1 MSTVSTAGT
10 TGTAGDTARTAGP
23 ARRARGRGDR
33 GLGGS
38 VLLHATL
45 LAAVAVSLF
54 PIVWLVLTSLKPRNG
69 WLSSE
74 LEIFNQPSLDN
85 YTRVLTETQ
94 FPTWLLNSVIVA
106 ALTTV
111 IGVFLASTTGYAISR
126 FRFPGYRGV
135 MWMLLVTQMFPV
147 AILIVPLYNLM
158 AGLRLLNQ
166 IPGLVIAYMTVAVPF
181 CAWMMKSYFD
191 SIPREID
198 QAGMVD
204 GLTPFGTF
212 WRVILPLARPSL
224 AVTAFYSFMTAWGEV
239 AYATVFMSQEEKR
252 TLGIGL
258 QQFVGQHWS
267 DWGLL
272 TASAVLIAV
281 PAAVVFLLVQR
292 HLVAGLTSGATKA

>member
-1 MSTVSTAGT
+1 VSSV
-10 TGTAGDTARTAGP
+10 TAGP
-23 ARRARGRGDR
+23 AGSAQRARRRGDR
-33 GLGGS
+33 S
-38 VLLHATL
+38 VGTSILLHGTL
-45 LAAVAVSLF
+45 LGAVVISLF
-54 PIVWLVLTSLKPRNG
+54 PIVWLVLTSLKPRDG

-74 LEIFNQPSLDN
+74 LELFNQPSLDN

-106 ALTTV
+106 GLTTI

-126 FRFPGYRGV
+126 FRFPGHRGV

-158 AGLRLLNQ
+158 ASLGLLNQ
-166 IPGLVIAYMTVAVPF
+166 IAGLVIAYMTVAVPF

-224 AVTAFYSFMTAWGEV
+224 AVTAFYCFMTAWGEV

-281 PAAVVFLLVQR
+281 PAAIVFLLVQR
-292 HLVAGLTSGATKA
+292 HLVAGLTAGATKS

>member
-1 MSTVSTAGT
+1 MSTVTTTAG
-10 TGTAGDTARTAGP
+10 R
-23 ARRARGRGDR
+23 ARRRGERGV
-33 GLGGS
+33 GKS
-38 VLLHATL
+38 ILLHGTL

-54 PIVWLVLTSLKPRNG
+54 PIVWLFLTSLKPRDG

-85 YTRVLTETQ
+85 YVRVLTETQ

-106 ALTTV
+106 GLTTV

-126 FRFPGYRGV
+126 FRFPGHRGV
-135 MWMLLVTQMFPV
+135 MWTLLVTQMFPV

-158 AGLRLLNQ
+158 AGLGLLNQ
-166 IPGLVIAYMTVAVPF
+166 IAGLVIAYMTVAVPF

-281 PAAVVFLLVQR
+281 PAAIVFLLVQR
-292 HLVAGLTSGATKA
+292 HLVAGLTAGATKS

>member
-1 MSTVSTAGT
+1 MSTATAEP
-10 TGTAGDTARTAGP
+10 ARP
-23 ARRARGRGDR
+23 RRARGRDDR
-33 GLGGS
+33 SVGGS
-38 VLLHATL
+38 ILLHATL
-45 LAAVAVSLF
+45 IVASIISIF
-54 PIVWLVLTSLKPRNG
+54 PIVWLVLTSLKPRDG
-69 WLSSE
+69 WLSTE
-74 LEIFNQPSLDN
+74 LKIFDQPSLDN
-85 YTRVLTETQ
+85 YVRVLTETG

-106 ALTTV
+106 GLTTV

-158 AGLRLLNQ
+158 AGLGLLNQ

-181 CAWMMKSYFD
+181 CAWMMKGYFD

-198 QAGMVD
+198 QAGMID

-212 WRVILPLARPSL
+212 WRVILPLARPSI

-239 AYATVFMSQEEKR
+239 AYASVFMTGEDTR
-252 TLGIGL
+252 TLAVGL

-272 TASAVLIAV
+272 TASAVLIAL

-292 HLVAGLTSGATKA
+292 HLVAGLTAGATKS

>member
-1 MSTVSTAGT
+1 MSTVPVGAGAGAAKAVRRGER
-10 TGTAGDTARTAGP
+10 GTAA
-23 ARRARGRGDR
+23 
-33 GLGGS
+33 S

-45 LAAVAVSLF
+45 VVATLISIF
-54 PIVWLVLTSLKPRNG
+54 PVVWLVLTSLKPRDG

-85 YTRVLTETQ
+85 YTRVLGDTP
-94 FPTWLLNSVIVA
+94 FPTWLLNSVLAA

-111 IGVFLASTTGYAISR
+111 LGVFVASTTGYAISR

-158 AGLRLLNQ
+158 AALGLLNR
-166 IPGLVIAYMTVAVPF
+166 IPGLVIAYLTVAVPF

-198 QAGMVD
+198 QAGLVD

-212 WRVILPLARPSL
+212 WRVVLPLARPSL
-224 AVTAFYSFMTAWGEV
+224 AVTAFYCFMTAWGEV
-239 AYATVFMSQEEKR
+239 AYATVFMSAEEKR
-252 TLGIGL
+252 TLAVGL

-272 TASAVLIAV
+272 TASAVLIAI

-292 HLVAGLTSGATKA
+292 HLVAGLTSGATKM

>member
-1 MSTVSTAGT
+1 MSPTTAPT
-10 TGTAGDTARTAGP
+10 TAPTGAPRGSRRSLP
-23 ARRARGRGDR
+23 A
-33 GLGGS
+33 S
-38 VLLHATL
+38 VLLHTAL
-45 LAAVAVSLF
+45 IAASAISVF
-54 PIVWLVLTSLKPRNG
+54 PAVWLVLTSLKPRDG

-74 LEIFNQPSLDN
+74 LEIFNQPSLTN
-85 YTRVLTETQ
+85 YTRVLGETE
-94 FPTWLLNSVIVA
+94 FPTWLLNSVVA
-106 ALTTV
+106 AGLTTV
-111 IGVFLASTTGYAISR
+111 LGVFLASTTGYALSR
-126 FRFPGYRGV
+126 FAFPGRRGV
-135 MWMLLVTQMFPV
+135 MWLLLITQMFPV

-158 AGLRLLNQ
+158 AALGLLNRT
-166 IPGLVIAYMTVAVPF
+166 PGLIVAYMTIAVPF

-198 QAGMVD
+198 QAGLID

-212 WRVILPLARPSL
+212 WRVVLPLARPSL
-224 AVTAFYSFMTAWGEV
+224 AVTAFYCFMTAWGEV

-252 TLGIGL
+252 TLGVGL

-292 HLVAGLTSGATKA
+292 HLVAGLTSGATKS

>member
-1 MSTVSTAGT
+1 MSTADIRGAASP
-10 TGTAGDTARTAGP
+10 ARTAATPG
-23 ARRARGRGDR
+23 RGRGER
-33 GLGGS
+33 GLGRS
-38 VLLHATL
+38 LLLHATL
-45 LAAVAVSLF
+45 LAAVLVSLF
-54 PIVWLVLTSLKPRNG
+54 PIVWLILTSLKPRDG

-106 ALTTV
+106 GLTTV

-158 AGLRLLNQ
+158 AGLKLLNQ
-166 IPGLVIAYMTVAVPF
+166 LPGLVIAYMTVAVPF

>member
-1 MSTVSTAGT
+1 MSTVTTT
-10 TGTAGDTARTAGP
+10 TGAARAG
-23 ARRARGRGDR
+23 RARSRGER
-33 GLGGS
+33 STGKS
-38 VLLHATL
+38 ILLHGTL

-54 PIVWLVLTSLKPRNG
+54 PIVWLVLTSLKPRDG

-85 YTRVLTETQ
+85 YVRVLTETQ

-106 ALTTV
+106 GLTTV

-126 FRFPGYRGV
+126 FRFPGHRGV
-135 MWMLLVTQMFPV
+135 MWTLLVTQMFPV

-158 AGLRLLNQ
+158 AGLGLLNQ
-166 IPGLVIAYMTVAVPF
+166 IAGLVIAYMTVAVPF

-281 PAAVVFLLVQR
+281 PAAIVFLLVQR
-292 HLVAGLTSGATKA
+292 HLVAGLTAGATKS

>member
-1 MSTVSTAGT
+1 MSTATAEP
-10 TGTAGDTARTAGP
+10 ARP
-23 ARRARGRGDR
+23 RRARGRDDR
-33 GLGGS
+33 SVGGS
-38 VLLHATL
+38 ILLHATL
-45 LAAVAVSLF
+45 IVASIISIF
-54 PIVWLVLTSLKPRNG
+54 PIVWLVLTSLKPRDG
-69 WLSSE
+69 WLSTE
-74 LEIFNQPSLDN
+74 LKIFDQPSLDN
-85 YTRVLTETQ
+85 YVRVLTETG
-94 FPTWLLNSVIVA
+94 FPSWLLNSVIVA
-106 ALTTV
+106 GLTTV

-158 AGLRLLNQ
+158 AGLGLLNQ

-181 CAWMMKSYFD
+181 CAWMMKGYFD

-198 QAGMVD
+198 QAGMID

-212 WRVILPLARPSL
+212 WRVILPLARPSI

-239 AYATVFMSQEEKR
+239 AYASVFMTGEDTR
-252 TLGIGL
+252 TLAVGL

-272 TASAVLIAV
+272 TASAVLIAL

-292 HLVAGLTSGATKA
+292 HLVAGLTAGATKS

>member
-1 MSTVSTAGT
+1 MSTATAE
-10 TGTAGDTARTAGP
+10 
-23 ARRARGRGDR
+23 RARPRRVRGREDR
-33 GLGGS
+33 SVGS
-38 VLLHATL
+38 SILLHATL
-45 LAAVAVSLF
+45 IVASLISIF
-54 PIVWLVLTSLKPRNG
+54 PIVWLVLTSLKPRDG
-69 WLSSE
+69 WLSTE
-74 LEIFNQPSLDN
+74 LKIFDQPSLDN
-85 YTRVLTETQ
+85 YTRVLTETG
-94 FPTWLLNSVIVA
+94 FPNWLLNSVIVA
-106 ALTTV
+106 GLTTI

-158 AGLRLLNQ
+158 AGLGLLNQ

-181 CAWMMKSYFD
+181 CAWMMKGYFD

-198 QAGMVD
+198 QAGMID

-212 WRVILPLARPSL
+212 WRVILPLARPSI

-239 AYATVFMSQEEKR
+239 AYASVFMTGEGTR
-252 TLGIGL
+252 TLAVGL

-272 TASAVLIAV
+272 TASAVLIAL

-292 HLVAGLTSGATKA
+292 HLVAGLTAGATKS

>member
-1 MSTVSTAGT
+1 MSTATAEP
-10 TGTAGDTARTAGP
+10 ARP
-23 ARRARGRGDR
+23 RRARGRDDR
-33 GLGGS
+33 SVGGS
-38 VLLHATL
+38 ILLHATL
-45 LAAVAVSLF
+45 IVASVISIF
-54 PIVWLVLTSLKPRNG
+54 PIVWLVLTSLKPRDG
-69 WLSSE
+69 WLSTE
-74 LEIFNQPSLDN
+74 LKIFDQPSLDN
-85 YTRVLTETQ
+85 YVRVLTETG
-94 FPTWLLNSVIVA
+94 FPSWLLNSVIVA
-106 ALTTV
+106 GLTTV

-158 AGLRLLNQ
+158 AGLGLLNQ

-181 CAWMMKSYFD
+181 CAWMMKGYFD

-198 QAGMVD
+198 QAGMID

-212 WRVILPLARPSL
+212 WRVILPLARPSI

-239 AYATVFMSQEEKR
+239 AYASVFMTGEDTR
-252 TLGIGL
+252 TLAVGL

-272 TASAVLIAV
+272 TASAVLIAL

-292 HLVAGLTSGATKA
+292 HLVAGLTAGATKS

>member
-1 MSTVSTAGT
+1 MSSTTAGS
-10 TGTAGDTARTAGP
+10 TG
-23 ARRARGRGDR
+23 RARGRNER
-33 GLGGS
+33 GVGRS
-38 VLLHATL
+38 ILLHVTL
-45 LAAVAVSLF
+45 VAASLVSIF
-54 PIVWLVLTSLKPRNG
+54 PIVWLILTSLKPRDG
-69 WLSSE
+69 WLSTE
-74 LEIFNQPSLDN
+74 LELFNQPSLDN

-94 FPTWLLNSVIVA
+94 FPTWLLNSVIA
-106 ALTTV
+106 AGLTT
-111 IGVFLASTTGYAISR
+111 ILGVFLASTTGYAISR
-126 FRFPGYRGV
+126 FRFPGHRGV
-135 MWMLLVTQMFPV
+135 MWMLLITQMFPV

-158 AGLRLLNQ
+158 AGLGLLNQ
-166 IPGLVIAYMTVAVPF
+166 IPGLVIAYMTVSVPF

-198 QAGMVD
+198 EAGMVD

-239 AYATVFMSQEEKR
+239 AYASVFMSQEEKR
-252 TLGIGL
+252 TLGVGL

-281 PAAVVFLLVQR
+281 PASIVFLLVQR
-292 HLVAGLTSGATKA
+292 HLVAGLTAGATKS

>member
-1 MSTVSTAGT
+1 MSRAARSRSERSPAVSI
-10 TGTAGDTARTAGP
+10 
-23 ARRARGRGDR
+23 
-33 GLGGS
+33 
-38 VLLHATL
+38 VLHATL
-45 LAAVAVSLF
+45 VVATLF
-54 PIVWLVLTSLKPRNG
+54 SVFPVVWLVLTSLKPRDG

-85 YTRVLTETQ
+85 YVRVLGETE
-94 FPTWLLNSVIVA
+94 FPTWLLNSVLAA

-111 IGVFLASTTGYAISR
+111 LGVFVASTTGYAISR
-126 FRFPGYRGV
+126 FRFPGHRGV
-135 MWMLLVTQMFPV
+135 MWLLLVTQMFPV

-158 AGLRLLNQ
+158 AGLGLLNQ
-166 IPGLVIAYMTVAVPF
+166 IPGLVIAYLTVAVPF

-191 SIPREID
+191 TIPREID
-198 QAGMVD
+198 QAGLVD

-212 WRVILPLARPSL
+212 WRVVLPLARPSL

-252 TLGIGL
+252 TLGVGL

-272 TASAVLIAV
+272 TASAVLIAI

-292 HLVAGLTSGATKA
+292 HLVTGLTAGATKL

>member
-1 MSTVSTAGT
+1 MSTVT
-10 TGTAGDTARTAGP
+10 TGH
-23 ARRARGRGDR
+23 ARGRGER
-33 GLGGS
+33 SAGRS
-38 VLLHATL
+38 ILLHATL
-45 LAAVAVSLF
+45 LAAVAISLF
-54 PIVWLVLTSLKPRNG
+54 PIVWLVLTSLKPRDG

-85 YTRVLTETQ
+85 YVRVLTETQ

-106 ALTTV
+106 GLTTV

-126 FRFPGYRGV
+126 FRFPGHRGV
-135 MWMLLVTQMFPV
+135 MWTLLITQMFPV

-158 AGLRLLNQ
+158 AGLGLLNQ
-166 IPGLVIAYMTVAVPF
+166 IAGLVIAYMTVAVPF

-198 QAGMVD
+198 QAGLVD

-212 WRVILPLARPSL
+212 WRVVLPLARPSL

-281 PAAVVFLLVQR
+281 PAAIVFLLVQR
-292 HLVAGLTSGATKA
+292 HLVAGLTAGATKS

>member
-1 MSTVSTAGT
+1 MSTA
-10 TGTAGDTARTAGP
+10 TAGP
-23 ARRARGRGDR
+23 ARRRRARSREERGI
-33 GLGGS
+33 GS
-38 VLLHATL
+38 SILLHGTL
-45 LAAVAVSLF
+45 IVASLIALF
-54 PIVWLVLTSLKPRNG
+54 PIVWLVLTSLKPRDG

-74 LEIFNQPSLDN
+74 LKFFDNSSLDN
-85 YTRVLTETQ
+85 YTRVLTGTQ
-94 FPTWLLNSVIVA
+94 FPNWLLNSVIIA
-106 ALTTV
+106 GLTTV

-135 MWMLLVTQMFPV
+135 MWMLLITQMFPV

-158 AGLRLLNQ
+158 AGLGLLNQ

-181 CAWMMKSYFD
+181 CAWMMKGYFD

-198 QAGMVD
+198 QAGMID

-212 WRVILPLARPSL
+212 WRVILPLARPSI

-239 AYATVFMSQEEKR
+239 AYASVFMTGEETR
-252 TLGIGL
+252 TLAAGL

-272 TASAVLIAV
+272 TASAVLIAL

-292 HLVAGLTSGATKA
+292 HLVAGLTAGATKS

>member
-1 MSTVSTAGT
+1 MSTVTT
-10 TGTAGDTARTAGP
+10 TGAARAGSARS
-23 ARRARGRGDR
+23 RGERGT
-33 GLGGS
+33 GKS
-38 VLLHATL
+38 ILLHGTL

-54 PIVWLVLTSLKPRNG
+54 PIVWLVLTSLKPRDG

-85 YTRVLTETQ
+85 YVRVLTETQ

-106 ALTTV
+106 GLTTV

-126 FRFPGYRGV
+126 FRFPGHRGV
-135 MWMLLVTQMFPV
+135 MWTLLVTQMFPV

-158 AGLRLLNQ
+158 AGLGLLNQ
-166 IPGLVIAYMTVAVPF
+166 IAGLVIAYMTVAVPF

-198 QAGMVD
+198 QAGLVD

-212 WRVILPLARPSL
+212 WWVILPLARPSL

-281 PAAVVFLLVQR
+281 PAAIVFLLVQR
-292 HLVAGLTSGATKA
+292 HLVAGLTAGATKS